1 MSPVDAVLDRI
12 TFEAKPDKLT
22 PIPWPAG
29 LAPTNHGAHAPAEIP
44 QADVLVVT
52 WTAAEGQALADVLTP
67 GHPSSS
73 WRKDTTNWAEFEPQ
87 LTSRSPARESKCLGV
102 WAVTT
107 IAGKTVVLYKSDL
120 HLSTDSTSLPV
131 VQLWEQLLRA
141 VQPKLVITTGTAG
154 GIGADTQLGDVA
166 VTNGARF
173 NCQQA
178 FKDEPYAHATYGR
191 GEENPQPAWAPGEHL
206 LRLGS
211 LLEANADRLKPI
223 ASRVPVVRLALE
235 KPGVETVDYFGFADT
250 DDSYGIVKDDADA
263 LTEEMDDA
271 TLPLALQKIWEAYGN
286 PLGHTPWLSIRNA
299 SDPQVASSIGDLEA
313 QKKWASGVYAKY
325 GYWTT
330 VGSAIACWA
339 VIADMEGA

>member
-1 MSPVDAVLDRI
+1 MDTVLDRI
-12 TFEAKPDKLT
+12 TFEAKPEKLA

-67 GHPSSS
+67 GHPTSA
-73 WRKDTTNWAEFEPQ
+73 WRKDTTNWSEFEPQ
-87 LTSRSPARESKCLGV
+87 LTGRSPARESKCLGV

-107 IAGKTVVLYKSDL
+107 ISGKTVVLYKSDL
-120 HLSTDSTSLPV
+120 HLSTDATSLPV
-131 VQLWEQLLRA
+131 VQLWKQLVRA
-141 VQPKLVITTGTAG
+141 VKPKLVITTGTAG
-154 GIGADTQLGDVA
+154 GIGTSTVLGDVA

-178 FKDEPYAHATYGR
+178 FRDEPYAHATFAGPEWTA
-191 GEENPQPAWAPGEHL
+191 GEQLQHVAPL
-206 LRLGS
+206 LA
-211 LLEANADRLKPI
+211 ANAERLKPI
-223 ASRVPVVRLALE
+223 ATRDPIVRTATS

-250 DDSYGIVKDDADA
+250 DDSYGIVKDDGDA

-271 TLPLALQKIWEAYGN
+271 TLPLALQGLWEEYGN
-286 PLGHTPWLSIRNA
+286 PLSHTPWLSIRNA
-299 SDPQVASSIGDLEA
+299 SDPQVSSSIGDLEA
-313 QKKWASGVYAKY
+313 QKKWASGVYSRF

-330 VGSAIACWA
+330 VCSAIACWA
-339 VIADMEGA
+339 VICDL